1 MIDFANINTIARKE
15 LRDNLRNRWFIIYTV
30 AFAGLALALSALG
43 QPGGAQAAGYSRTAA
58 SLVNLVLLFVPL
70 IGLTLGAANVA
81 GDRETGALA
90 YLLAQPVTG
99 AEVLLGKY
107 LGMAGALFASLS
119 LGFGL
124 AGIAMIGRGQA
135 GSYLLTVILA
145 CLLGLAMLSLGFLV
159 SVTARKTAA
168 ALGGSLG
175 LWLLL
180 VFVGDLGVMGT
191 ALVMQLP
198 ISTVFLVAAANPLQ
212 LFKFAAILSIQANLE
227 ILGPAGMYATQQ
239 FGAALLPLLLIGLVM
254 WIVLPLVGALALFE
268 RQGSAASSTSRSAA
282 L

>member
-1 MIDFANINTIARKE
+1 MMDFTTINTIARKE
-15 LRDNLRNRWFIIYTV
+15 LRENLRNRWFIIYMV
-30 AFAGLALALSALG
+30 AFTGLALALAALG

-70 IGLTLGAANVA
+70 IGLTLGAANIA
-81 GDRETGALA
+81 GDRETGTLI

-124 AGIAMIGRGQA
+124 AGVAMIGHDQA
-135 GSYLLTVILA
+135 ISYMVMVILA

-159 SVTARKTAA
+159 SVTARKTST

-191 ALVMQLP
+191 AIVMQLP
-198 ISTVFLVAAANPLQ
+198 ISTVFMAAALNPLQ
-212 LFKFAAILSIQANLE
+212 LFKFVAILSIQANLE

-239 FGAALLPLLLIGLVM
+239 FGAALLPLMLIGLAL
-254 WIVLPLVGALALFE
+254 WIVLPLAGAVAFFE
-268 RQGSAASSTSRSAA
+268 RQGSGSSRSSQGAV
-282 L
+282 

>member
-1 MIDFANINTIARKE
+1 MIDFTNINTIARKE

-43 QPGGAQAAGYSRTAA
+43 QPGGAQAAGYNRTAA

-70 IGLTLGAANVA
+70 IGLTLGAANIA

-99 AEVLLGKY
+99 AEVLIGKY
-107 LGMAGALFASLS
+107 LGMAGALFAALS

-124 AGIAMIGRGQA
+124 AGAAMIGRGQA

-159 SVTARKTAA
+159 SVTARKTVT

-180 VFVGDLGVMGT
+180 VFAGDLGVMGT
-191 ALVMQLP
+191 AIVMQLP
-198 ISTVFLVAAANPLQ
+198 ISTVFLVAAINPLQ
-212 LFKFAAILSIQANLE
+212 LFKFAAILSLQANLE

-239 FGAALLPLLLIGLVM
+239 FGSALLPLLLAGLVL
-254 WIVLPLVGALALFE
+254 WIVLPLAGALALFE
-268 RQGSAASSTSRSAA
+268 RQGRVAPRKSQGAI
-282 L
+282 